1 MKWLTV
7 FTMLVMVLFLPGIV
21 MADLGTGLK
30 FGGQG
35 YSPYGRFGYPGPP
48 QVIYIS
54 DDVFS
59 KLLGNIGLPQE
70 RQRLAESWLRTIEQS
85 WIKNAKFQ
93 EAWIELQKTN
103 LKFQREIEQLQME
116 KLKLQVE
123 IEKLQTEKL
132 QLEKEKLEL
141 QLKLEKLQKETG
153 QQSLSS
159 STTRAVVK
167 TATTE

>member
-7 FTMLVMVLFLPGIV
+7 FTMMVTVVFLPSIV
-21 MADLGTGLK
+21 MADPSTGLK
-30 FGGQG
+30 FGSQG
-35 YSPYGRFGYPGPP
+35 YSPYGYFGYPGPP
-48 QVIYIS
+48 QVVYIS
-54 DDVFS
+54 DEVFS

-85 WIKNAKFQ
+85 WIKSAKFQ
-93 EAWIELQKTN
+93 EEWIELQKTN

-141 QLKLEKLQKETG
+141 QLKLEKLQRETSE
-153 QQSLSS
+153 QRAIP
-159 STTRAVVK
+159 STTGASVK